1 MENFNPRTAENALVK
16 FKAQE
21 IANLVW
27 SFATLNHK
35 EQPIMD
41 YFTDY
46 IIYICSDNRAKKYD
60 ESTIAKCFKRQ
71 EIANIAWSCTILE
84 QYPKQLM
91 NLLYAGLFGVKDT
104 DPKTLASIY
113 DDDGLQRQAIMTMFY
128 VQMALD
134 FEKPELGLSLPPNF
148 PSDWRET
155 HDSNTYTPELNDEDE
170 KLRITTS
177 RLQLKVNEALNR
189 CRRQDYVQEH
199 IITTTDLQVN
209 YDITLSNENQEF
221 LSIDMA
227 DVESMNGVEVDGPGH
242 FITLLD
248 ESGTFKQEVN
258 GPTALKDR
266 LLEHLEWYIMHIPYW
281 KWRDLGGDE
290 ESEDEYLQGLFI
302 EAGID

>member
-1 MENFNPRTAENALVK
+1 
-16 FKAQE
+16 
-21 IANLVW
+21 
-27 SFATLNHK
+27 
-35 EQPIMD
+35 MD
-41 YFTDY
+41 YFTEY
-46 IIYICSDNRAKKYD
+46 IIYICSDNRGKKYD
-60 ESTIAKCFKRQ
+60 ESHIAKCFKRQ

-84 QYPKQLM
+84 QYPKELM
-91 NLLYAGLFGVKDT
+91 NLLYAGLFGVKET

-113 DDDGLQRQAIMTMFY
+113 GDDGLQRQAIMTMFY

-155 HDSNTYTPELNDEDE
+155 NDSNNYTSVLNDKDE

-177 RLQLKVNEALNR
+177 RLQLRVNEALNR
-189 CRRQDYVQEH
+189 CRSQDYVQEH

-227 DVESMNGVEVDGPGH
+227 DVETLNGVEVDGPGH

-248 ESGTFKQEVN
+248 DSSVNSEDGGELMSESGSFKQEVN

>member
-1 MENFNPRTAENALVK
+1 
-16 FKAQE
+16 
-21 IANLVW
+21 
-27 SFATLNHK
+27 
-35 EQPIMD
+35 
-41 YFTDY
+41 
-46 IIYICSDNRAKKYD
+46 
-60 ESTIAKCFKRQ
+60 
-71 EIANIAWSCTILE
+71 
-84 QYPKQLM
+84 M
-91 NLLYAGLFGVKDT
+91 NLLYAGLFGVKET

-113 DDDGLQRQAIMTMFY
+113 GDDGLQRQAIMTMFY

-134 FEKPELGLSLPPNF
+134 FEEPELGLSLPPNF

-155 HDSNTYTPELNDEDE
+155 NDSNDYTSVLNDKDE

-177 RLQLKVNEALNR
+177 RLQLRVNEALNR
-189 CRRQDYVQEH
+189 CRSQDYVQEH

-209 YDITLSNENQEF
+209 HDITLSNENQEF

-227 DVESMNGVEVDGPGH
+227 DVETLNGVEVDGPGH

-248 ESGTFKQEVN
+248 DSSVNSKDADLMSESGSFKQEVN

-266 LLEHLEWYIMHIPYW
+266 LLEHLEWCIIHIPYW

-302 EAGID
+302 QAGID